1 VIFDKM
7 CTFVLHILYHVTFYH
22 VTFYHVTFMHSA
34 MSLSFCIGY
43 MLVGEEQDYDCV
55 W

>member
-1 VIFDKM
+1 M

-22 VTFYHVTFMHSA
+22 VTFLHSA
-34 MSLSFCIGY
+34 MSLSFCIVY